1 MTDPTKDHRRDSR
14 GMIVEWYKETQAAQS
29 LWSIETVKHLAFVN
43 AAGLAGSATLYASS
57 SSARIGAFPSI
68 AFAIGLIAAVVD
80 MHLNTLGYS
89 ARQREIRHRIKTADA
104 GLMSADDLLKQS
116 IAGEGHFRW
125 AGRAGALAGSS
136 FIAGIAPFIHL
147 AF

>member
-1 MTDPTKDHRRDSR
+1 
-14 GMIVEWYKETQAAQS
+14 MIVEWYKETQIAQS

-68 AFAIGLIAAVVD
+68 AFAIGLTAAVVD
-80 MHLNTLGYS
+80 MHLNTLGYN
-89 ARQREIRHRIKTADA
+89 ARRKEIGHRIKNVDA
-104 GLMSADDLLKQS
+104 GLMSADDPLKQS
-116 IAGEGHFRW
+116 TAGEGHFRW
-125 AGRAGALAGSS
+125 AARAGALAGFS
-136 FIAGIAPFIHL
+136 FIAGVTPFIRL